1 MVHLPLYFDE
11 ECATAVTE
19 EQHAEDSH
27 QVCVHVP
34 SSSLCGSP
42 VDGTVQCV
50 LLLTCRVIVA
60 VLNSFH
66 FDVRVAAPLLA
77 DGTLESEAS
86 NDDPMDSGG
95 GAVESGGRTKEDRP
109 DEEAALGGDAENGEE
124 EGSVGSAAA
133 AQKIHNSICTSVLPE
148 LKECLVK
155 QVSSTFLYML

>member
-27 QVCVHVP
+27 QVCVCVP
-34 SSSLCGSP
+34 SSSHYGSP
-42 VDGTVQCV
+42 VDGTVHCV

-66 FDVRVAAPLLA
+66 FDVRVAN
-77 DGTLESEAS
+77 GTLESEAS

-109 DEEAALGGDAENGEE
+109 DEEAALGGDAEDGEE

-133 AQKIHNSICTSVLPE
+133 AQKIHDSICTSVLPE